1 MLVLP
6 YLSFFLIVIVVATS
20 RLELETFRLDKV
32 GSVCLEV
39 IFTLHVHLAV
49 EGYGLLGT
57 LVVAVRLQDVDRW
70 DLGTDVP
77 QVLIKVPRTFSCH
90 L

>member
-1 MLVLP
+1 VLVLP

-39 IFTLHVHLAV
+39 VFILHVHLAV